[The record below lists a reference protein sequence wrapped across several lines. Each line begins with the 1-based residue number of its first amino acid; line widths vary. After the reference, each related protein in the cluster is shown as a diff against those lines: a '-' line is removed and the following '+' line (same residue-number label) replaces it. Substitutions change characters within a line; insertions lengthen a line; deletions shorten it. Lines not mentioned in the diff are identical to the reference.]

1 MRHVAQFPSLQTHY
15 EPMNKSQVQKE
26 F

>member
-15 EPMNKSQVQKE
+15 EPMNKSQ
-26 F
+26 